1 MSFDPRPVRAFE
13 HPGWQQA
20 ASAYVLD
27 AARVGAGMQALD
39 LACGPGLVAG
49 AARLRGAMPTGL
61 DFAAAMIGLAR
72 TAHPAIRFEE
82 GDAEALPFA
91 DASFDAG
98 ISNFGIHHVP
108 DPVRA
113 LSEARR
119 VLRWDGRMAF
129 TSWAAPAENI
139 AWKLLFDAISAH
151 GDPKAAKTPPS
162 GGGLRKPEDLLRV
175 LDAAR
180 FAQIEGHKVDREWR
194 FAAAGDLIE
203 GFRRGDRA
211 DRSLDRRP
219 AGLGAAGDRSDHRSR
234 HRCLPGFGR
243 FCRSDRGGP
252 CLGGTALR
260 AGPRSA
266 SKDCREFEMRCPYE
280 LVDRC
285 HPLEAVAAGDQF
297 GGVAREG
304 GGVA

>member
-1 MSFDPRPVRAFE
+1 MSFDPQAVRAFE
-13 HPGWQQA
+13 HAGWQQA
-20 ASAYVLD
+20 ASGYGATFARATRGFIDALLD
-27 AARVGAGMQALD
+27 AARVGAGMQVLD

-72 TAHPAIRFEE
+72 ATHPEIRFEE

-91 DASFDAG
+91 DASFDAV

-119 VLRWDGRMAF
+119 VLRRDGRIAF

-151 GDPKAAKTPPS
+151 DDPKAAKTPPS
-162 GGGLRKPEDLLRV
+162 GGGLQKPEDLLRV
-175 LDAAR
+175 LDTAG
-180 FAQIEGHKVDREWR
+180 FAQIETHKVNREWR

-203 GFRRGDRA
+203 GFRRGTVRTAALIGVQPAIEAAIARGIAAYRGPDGFA
-211 DRSLDRRP
+211 VPIVAVLASGVRP
-219 AGLGAAGDRSDHRSR
+219 
-234 HRCLPGFGR
+234 
-243 FCRSDRGGP
+243 
-252 CLGGTALR
+252 
-260 AGPRSA
+260 
-266 SKDCREFEMRCPYE
+266 
-280 LVDRC
+280 
-285 HPLEAVAAGDQF
+285 
-297 GGVAREG
+297 
-304 GGVA
+304 